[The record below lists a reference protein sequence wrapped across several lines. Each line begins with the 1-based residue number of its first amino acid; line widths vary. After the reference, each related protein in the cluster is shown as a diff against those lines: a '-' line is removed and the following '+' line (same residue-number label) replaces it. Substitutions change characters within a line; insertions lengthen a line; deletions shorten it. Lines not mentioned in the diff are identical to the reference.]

1 MKTVQTKMPNDTAT
15 DKATSAEHRDNTIV
29 RDCHGSSIPTSL
41 TIGKPIRAIEHPID
55 LARHDKIVLVQPLD
69 FLGTQRD
76 RRVTPT
82 EADIGVMAF
91 AFGQG
96 ADVSNKA
103 ERFLKIAK
111 AEGSFDMVAVIAQ
124 FPIRSL
130 RLKTLR
136 FLKRERRNAAATG
149 GAFSLGESLGHVLAL
164 G

>member
-91 AFGQG
+91 GFSQV
-96 ADVSNKA
+96 ADVSS
-103 ERFLKIAK
+103 FLKIAK
-111 AEGSFDMVAVIAQ
+111 AKSSFDMVAVIAQ